1 MSVWEMKM
9 KKYKVASKVSWKEM
23 DGLIIVVNTESGAYY
38 SLNKTASEIWK
49 QIAAGNSEQE
59 VSKAVGEK
67 YDVSEAEVQP
77 DLESC
82 LKNWLEEK
90 LIVAPD

>member
-1 MSVWEMKM
+1 M
-9 KKYKVASKVSWKEM
+9 KKYKVADKVSWKEM

-59 VSKAVGEK
+59 VSKAIGER
-67 YDVSEAEVQP
+67 YEVSEEEVRS
-77 DLESC
+77 DLEAC
-82 LKNWLEEK
+82 LKNWLDEK
-90 LIVAPD
+90 LISATD

>member
-1 MSVWEMKM
+1 MRM
-9 KKYKVASKVSWKEM
+9 KKYKVADKVSWKEM

-59 VSKAVGEK
+59 VSKAIGER
-67 YDVSEAEVQP
+67 YEVSEEEVRS
-77 DLESC
+77 DLEAC
-82 LKNWLEEK
+82 LKNWLDEK
-90 LIVAPD
+90 LISATD